1 VNDATHPPG
10 AARRRR
16 VGAVALAL
24 CALVLVSACGGPFPQ
39 SAMDPASDMAIR
51 LQDLFE
57 GILWWAIGVFVIVEG
72 ALLVGIFRYRDRRG
86 DSEGG
91 ERDEPRH
98 VHGNTILE
106 LAWTLAP
113 ALVLVFIAVPTMT
126 TIWEVDRVSTDP
138 DALQIEVIGHQWWWE
153 FRYPEYELVTA
164 NEAYIPLGR
173 TVEFRLRSADVIH
186 SFWVP
191 RLAGKRDLMPGHETH
206 LWFTADSVGRFTG
219 QCAEFCGLSH
229 ALMKLEVVVAEPDD
243 FAAWV
248 EAQTQPSPVLRMA
261 AASDTIDA
269 PDTAAEL
276 APDVAEEQDEAL
288 PEGIREGPD
297 SVPGIEPAEP
307 AEPAPDAAEP
317 EPQDADLATILEDG
331 QRLLMSKG
339 CIACHRIQGTPA
351 AGVLGPDLS
360 HVGSRRTIAA
370 GILENTT
377 ANMIRWLR
385 NPGEVKPG
393 ALMPNLQL
401 TDEELRTLAAYL
413 RSLE

>member
-1 VNDATHPPG
+1 MNDATYVPG

-24 CALVLVSACGGPFPQ
+24 SALVLVSACGGPFPQ
-39 SAMDPASDMAIR
+39 SAMDPASDMATR
-51 LQDLFE
+51 LQDLFA

-72 ALLVGIFRYRDRRG
+72 ALLVGIFKYRDRRVG
-86 DSEGG
+86 PADG
-91 ERDEPRH
+91 ERAEPRH
-98 VHGNTILE
+98 MHGNTLLE

-126 TIWEVDRVSTDP
+126 TIWDVDRLTTDP
-138 DALQIEVIGHQWWWE
+138 DALTIEVIGHQWWWE
-153 FRYPEYELVTA
+153 FRYPDYDLITA
-164 NEAYIPLGR
+164 NEAYIPEGR
-173 TVEFRLRSADVIH
+173 TVEFLLTSADVIH

-191 RLAGKRDLMPGHETH
+191 RLAGKRDVMPGHETH

-229 ALMKLEVVVAEPDD
+229 ALMKLEVVVATPED

-248 EAQTQPSPVLRMA
+248 EAQTQPSPVLQA
-261 AASDTIDA
+261 AAEADTIEA
-269 PDTAAEL
+269 PQTRTELAREVVADQEEPGGAAE
-276 APDVAEEQDEAL
+276 AEAEEAAGPAAQDT
-288 PEGIREGPD
+288 
-297 SVPGIEPAEP
+297 
-307 AEPAPDAAEP
+307 
-317 EPQDADLATILEDG
+317 DLATIIEEG
-331 QRLLMSKG
+331 QQLLMTKG

-377 ANMIRWLR
+377 ENMIRWLR
-385 NPGEVKPG
+385 DPGEVKPG
-393 ALMPNLQL
+393 ALMPALQL
-401 TDEELRTLAAYL
+401 SEEELRTLAAYL

>member
-1 VNDATHPPG
+1 MNDATHLPG

-24 CALVLVSACGGPFPQ
+24 SALVLVSACGGPFPQ
-39 SAMDPASDMAIR
+39 SAMDPASDMATR

-72 ALLVGIFRYRDRRG
+72 ALLVGIFRYRARRDG
-86 DSEGG
+86 DA
-91 ERDEPRH
+91 ERAEPRH

-173 TVEFRLRSADVIH
+173 TVEFRMRSADVIH

-191 RLAGKRDLMPGHETH
+191 RLAGKRDVIPGRETH

-248 EAQTQPSPVLRMA
+248 DAQTQPAPVLQA
-261 AASDTIDA
+261 AAEAETIDA
-269 PDTAAEL
+269 PDTRAEL
-276 APDVAEEQDEAL
+276 ARDVAREVDEAL
-288 PEGIREGPD
+288 PERVEEGPD
-297 SVPGIEPAEP
+297 SVPGIDPDAEP
-307 AEPAPDAAEP
+307 RDAAAP
-317 EPQDADLATILEDG
+317 EPQDADLATIIEEG
-331 QRLLMSKG
+331 QRLLMTKG

-377 ANMIRWLR
+377 ENLIRWLR
-385 NPGEVKPG
+385 DPGEVKPG
-393 ALMPNLQL
+393 ALMPTLQL
-401 TDEELRTLAAYL
+401 SEEELRTMAAYL

>member
-1 VNDATHPPG
+1 
-10 AARRRR
+10 
-16 VGAVALAL
+16 
-24 CALVLVSACGGPFPQ
+24 
-39 SAMDPASDMAIR
+39 
-51 LQDLFE
+51 
-57 GILWWAIGVFVIVEG
+57 
-72 ALLVGIFRYRDRRG
+72 
-86 DSEGG
+86 
-91 ERDEPRH
+91 
-98 VHGNTILE
+98 
-106 LAWTLAP
+106 
-113 ALVLVFIAVPTMT
+113 
-126 TIWEVDRVSTDP
+126 
-138 DALQIEVIGHQWWWE
+138 
-153 FRYPEYELVTA
+153 
-164 NEAYIPLGR
+164 
-173 TVEFRLRSADVIH
+173 
-186 SFWVP
+186 
-191 RLAGKRDLMPGHETH
+191 
-206 LWFTADSVGRFTG
+206 
-219 QCAEFCGLSH
+219 
-229 ALMKLEVVVAEPDD
+229 VVAEPDD

-261 AASDTIDA
+261 AASDTIDV